1 MEDAFGVIVVII
13 CVIAAVAKSRKNP
26 PQRRGGRPA
35 SSFRSESAGQVFQ
48 QAFDRL
54 SDKLEPAAKFI
65 DDALTNEN
73 GMEVPSARRSA
84 EVFMAQA
91 DGEDEESERTY
102 GCSLGNPAANGG
114 ADRAAFAARSYDGSL
129 GSAGANGVAGRA
141 GSLRDAGGNA
151 RMARDYG
158 GSLGSDADANG
169 GADRATF
176 AARSYAGSLGAS
188 AGMSGSLGN
197 PAATGMADRAA
208 FAARSYAGSL
218 GGSAGMSGSLSNPAA
233 NGGANRPARNAA
245 PGAGARDYG
254 GSLGAAPTLTRE
266 PLAAGMS
273 RADAEGC
280 LGGSLSGHPEEGESR
295 AEHAEHLRKAD
306 AQERA
311 ILRGE
316 ERALHMRTAARTE
329 LRRAVVWSEILD
341 RPKALRQR

>member
-35 SSFRSESAGQVFQ
+35 GSFRSESAGQVFQ

-54 SDKLEPAAKFI
+54 SDKLDSAAKFI
-65 DDALTNEN
+65 DDALPDEN

-91 DGEDEESERTY
+91 DGEEAAQDYDS
-102 GCSLGNPAANGG
+102 SLG
-114 ADRAAFAARSYDGSL
+114 
-129 GSAGANGVAGRA
+129 
-141 GSLRDAGGNA
+141 
-151 RMARDYG
+151 
-158 GSLGSDADANG
+158 DADAN
-169 GADRATF
+169 
-176 AARSYAGSLGAS
+176 
-188 AGMSGSLGN
+188 
-197 PAATGMADRAA
+197 GMADRAA

-218 GGSAGMSGSLSNPAA
+218 GGSAGMSGSLGNPAA

-254 GSLGAAPTLTRE
+254 GSLGAAPALVRE

-341 RPKALRQR
+341 RPKALRRR

>member
-35 SSFRSESAGQVFQ
+35 GSFRSESAGQVFQ

-65 DDALTNEN
+65 DDALTDEN

-84 EVFMAQA
+84 EVFMAKA
-91 DGEDEESERTY
+91 DGEE
-102 GCSLGNPAANGG
+102 AAQN
-114 ADRAAFAARSYDGSL
+114 YD
-129 GSAGANGVAGRA
+129 
-141 GSLRDAGGNA
+141 
-151 RMARDYG
+151 
-158 GSLGSDADANG
+158 
-169 GADRATF
+169 
-176 AARSYAGSLGAS
+176 
-188 AGMSGSLGN
+188 GSLGN
-197 PAATGMADRAA
+197 PAADGMADRAA

-218 GGSAGMSGSLSNPAA
+218 GGSAGMSGSLGNPAANGVTDRAVFAARSYAGSLGGSTGMSGSLGNPAA
-233 NGGANRPARNAA
+233 NGGANRPTKGAA

-254 GSLGAAPTLTRE
+254 GSLGAAPALVRE

-280 LGGSLSGHPEEGESR
+280 LGGSLSGHLEEGESR

-341 RPKALRQR
+341 RPKALRRR

>member
-35 SSFRSESAGQVFQ
+35 GSFRSESAGQVFQ

-65 DDALTNEN
+65 DDALTDEN

-91 DGEDEESERTY
+91 DGEEAAQNYDS
-102 GCSLGNPAANGG
+102 SLG
-114 ADRAAFAARSYDGSL
+114 
-129 GSAGANGVAGRA
+129 
-141 GSLRDAGGNA
+141 
-151 RMARDYG
+151 
-158 GSLGSDADANG
+158 DADAN
-169 GADRATF
+169 
-176 AARSYAGSLGAS
+176 
-188 AGMSGSLGN
+188 
-197 PAATGMADRAA
+197 GMADRAA

-218 GGSAGMSGSLSNPAA
+218 GGSAGMSGSLGNPAA

-254 GSLGAAPTLTRE
+254 GSLGAAPALVRE

-341 RPKALRQR
+341 RPKALRRR

>member
-35 SSFRSESAGQVFQ
+35 GSFRSESAGQVFQ

-65 DDALTNEN
+65 DDALTDEN

-91 DGEDEESERTY
+91 DGEEAAQNYDS
-102 GCSLGNPAANGG
+102 SLG
-114 ADRAAFAARSYDGSL
+114 
-129 GSAGANGVAGRA
+129 
-141 GSLRDAGGNA
+141 
-151 RMARDYG
+151 
-158 GSLGSDADANG
+158 DADAN
-169 GADRATF
+169 
-176 AARSYAGSLGAS
+176 
-188 AGMSGSLGN
+188 
-197 PAATGMADRAA
+197 GMADRAA

-218 GGSAGMSGSLSNPAA
+218 GGSAGMSGSLGNPAADGGADRAAFAARSYAGSLGGSAGMSGSLGNPAA

-254 GSLGAAPTLTRE
+254 GSLGAAPALVRE

-341 RPKALRQR
+341 RPKALRRR

>member
-35 SSFRSESAGQVFQ
+35 GSFRSESAGQVFQ

-65 DDALTNEN
+65 DDALTDEN

-91 DGEDEESERTY
+91 DGEAAAQNYDS
-102 GCSLGNPAANGG
+102 SLG
-114 ADRAAFAARSYDGSL
+114 
-129 GSAGANGVAGRA
+129 
-141 GSLRDAGGNA
+141 
-151 RMARDYG
+151 
-158 GSLGSDADANG
+158 DADAN
-169 GADRATF
+169 
-176 AARSYAGSLGAS
+176 
-188 AGMSGSLGN
+188 
-197 PAATGMADRAA
+197 GMADRAA

-218 GGSAGMSGSLSNPAA
+218 GGSTGMSGSLGNPAA

-254 GSLGAAPTLTRE
+254 GSLGAAPALVRE

-273 RADAEGC
+273 RADAEDC

-341 RPKALRQR
+341 RPKALRRR

>member
-35 SSFRSESAGQVFQ
+35 GSFRSESAGQVFQ

-65 DDALTNEN
+65 DDALTDEN
-73 GMEVPSARRSA
+73 GTEVPSARRSA

-91 DGEDEESERTY
+91 DGEAAAQDYDS
-102 GCSLGNPAANGG
+102 SL
-114 ADRAAFAARSYDGSL
+114 
-129 GSAGANGVAGRA
+129 
-141 GSLRDAGGNA
+141 
-151 RMARDYG
+151 
-158 GSLGSDADANG
+158 SDADAN
-169 GADRATF
+169 
-176 AARSYAGSLGAS
+176 
-188 AGMSGSLGN
+188 
-197 PAATGMADRAA
+197 GMADRAA

-218 GGSAGMSGSLSNPAA
+218 GGSAGMSGSLGNPAA

-254 GSLGAAPTLTRE
+254 GSLGAAPALVRE

-341 RPKALRQR
+341 RPKALRRR

>member
-35 SSFRSESAGQVFQ
+35 GSFRSESAGQVFQ

-65 DDALTNEN
+65 DDALTDEN

-91 DGEDEESERTY
+91 DGEEAAQNYDS
-102 GCSLGNPAANGG
+102 SLG
-114 ADRAAFAARSYDGSL
+114 
-129 GSAGANGVAGRA
+129 
-141 GSLRDAGGNA
+141 
-151 RMARDYG
+151 
-158 GSLGSDADANG
+158 DAN
-169 GADRATF
+169 AD
-176 AARSYAGSLGAS
+176 
-188 AGMSGSLGN
+188 
-197 PAATGMADRAA
+197 GMADRAA
-208 FAARSYAGSL
+208 FAARSYGGSL
-218 GGSAGMSGSLSNPAA
+218 GGSAGMSGSLGNPAA

-254 GSLGAAPTLTRE
+254 GSLGAAPALVRE

-341 RPKALRQR
+341 RPKALRRR

>member
-35 SSFRSESAGQVFQ
+35 GSFRSESAGQVFQ

-54 SDKLEPAAKFI
+54 SDKLDSAAKFI
-65 DDALTNEN
+65 DDALPDEN

-91 DGEDEESERTY
+91 DGEEAAQDYDS
-102 GCSLGNPAANGG
+102 SLG
-114 ADRAAFAARSYDGSL
+114 
-129 GSAGANGVAGRA
+129 
-141 GSLRDAGGNA
+141 
-151 RMARDYG
+151 
-158 GSLGSDADANG
+158 DADAN
-169 GADRATF
+169 
-176 AARSYAGSLGAS
+176 
-188 AGMSGSLGN
+188 
-197 PAATGMADRAA
+197 GMADRAA

-218 GGSAGMSGSLSNPAA
+218 GGSAGMSGSLGNPAA

-254 GSLGAAPTLTRE
+254 GSLGAAPALVRE

-341 RPKALRQR
+341 KPKALRRR

>member
-35 SSFRSESAGQVFQ
+35 GSFRSESAGQVFQ

-65 DDALTNEN
+65 DDALTDEN

-84 EVFMAQA
+84 EVFMAKA
-91 DGEDEESERTY
+91 DGEEAAQNYDS
-102 GCSLGNPAANGG
+102 SLG
-114 ADRAAFAARSYDGSL
+114 
-129 GSAGANGVAGRA
+129 
-141 GSLRDAGGNA
+141 
-151 RMARDYG
+151 
-158 GSLGSDADANG
+158 DADA
-169 GADRATF
+169 D
-176 AARSYAGSLGAS
+176 
-188 AGMSGSLGN
+188 
-197 PAATGMADRAA
+197 GMADRAA

-218 GGSAGMSGSLSNPAA
+218 GGSAGMSGSLGNPAANGMADRAAFAARSYAGPLGGGAGMSGSLGTPAA

-254 GSLGAAPTLTRE
+254 GSLGAAPALVRE

-341 RPKALRQR
+341 RPKALRRR

>member
-26 PQRRGGRPA
+26 PQRRSGRPA
-35 SSFRSESAGQVFQ
+35 GSFRSESAGQAFQ

-65 DDALTNEN
+65 DDALTDEN
-73 GMEVPSARRSA
+73 GMEGPSARRSA

-91 DGEDEESERTY
+91 DGEEAAQNYDS
-102 GCSLGNPAANGG
+102 SLGDADADGM
-114 ADRAAFAARSYDGSL
+114 ADRAAFA
-129 GSAGANGVAGRA
+129 V
-141 GSLRDAGGNA
+141 
-151 RMARDYG
+151 
-158 GSLGSDADANG
+158 
-169 GADRATF
+169 
-176 AARSYAGSLGAS
+176 RSYAGSLGGS

-197 PAATGMADRAA
+197 PAANGGADRAA

-218 GGSAGMSGSLSNPAA
+218 GGSAGMSGSLGNPAA

-254 GSLGAAPTLTRE
+254 GSLGAAPALVRE

-316 ERALHMRTAARTE
+316 ERALHMRTAARTG

-341 RPKALRQR
+341 RPKALRRR

>member
-26 PQRRGGRPA
+26 PQRRSGRPA
-35 SSFRSESAGQVFQ
+35 GSFRSESAGQVFQ

-65 DDALTNEN
+65 DDALTDEN

-91 DGEDEESERTY
+91 DGEEAAQNYNS
-102 GCSLGNPAANGG
+102 SLGNA
-114 ADRAAFAARSYDGSL
+114 
-129 GSAGANGVAGRA
+129 
-141 GSLRDAGGNA
+141 
-151 RMARDYG
+151 
-158 GSLGSDADANG
+158 DAD
-169 GADRATF
+169 
-176 AARSYAGSLGAS
+176 
-188 AGMSGSLGN
+188 
-197 PAATGMADRAA
+197 GMADRAA

-218 GGSAGMSGSLSNPAA
+218 GGSAGMSGSLGNPAANGGADRRRLRRGLCGSLGNPAADGGADRAAFAAQSYAGSLGGSAEMSGSLGNPAA

-254 GSLGAAPTLTRE
+254 GSLGAAPALVRE

-280 LGGSLSGHPEEGESR
+280 LGGSLSGHSEEGESR
-295 AEHAEHLRKAD
+295 AEHAEHLRRVD

-316 ERALHMRTAARTE
+316 ARALRLRTAARTE

-341 RPKALRQR
+341 RPKALRRR

>member
-35 SSFRSESAGQVFQ
+35 GSFRSESAGQVFQ

-65 DDALTNEN
+65 DDALTDEN

-91 DGEDEESERTY
+91 DGEAAAQNYD
-102 GCSLGNPAANGG
+102 GSLGNPAANG
-114 ADRAAFAARSYDGSL
+114 
-129 GSAGANGVAGRA
+129 V
-141 GSLRDAGGNA
+141 
-151 RMARDYG
+151 
-158 GSLGSDADANG
+158 
-169 GADRATF
+169 T
-176 AARSYAGSLGAS
+176 
-188 AGMSGSLGN
+188 
-197 PAATGMADRAA
+197 DRAA

-218 GGSAGMSGSLSNPAA
+218 GGGAGMSGSLGNPAA

-245 PGAGARDYG
+245 PGVGARDYG
-254 GSLGAAPTLTRE
+254 GSLGAAPALVRE

-341 RPKALRQR
+341 RPKALRRR

>member
-35 SSFRSESAGQVFQ
+35 GSFRSESAGQVFQ

-65 DDALTNEN
+65 DDALTDEN

-91 DGEDEESERTY
+91 DGEAAAQNYDS
-102 GCSLGNPAANGG
+102 SLG
-114 ADRAAFAARSYDGSL
+114 
-129 GSAGANGVAGRA
+129 
-141 GSLRDAGGNA
+141 
-151 RMARDYG
+151 
-158 GSLGSDADANG
+158 DADA
-169 GADRATF
+169 D
-176 AARSYAGSLGAS
+176 
-188 AGMSGSLGN
+188 
-197 PAATGMADRAA
+197 GMADRAA

-218 GGSAGMSGSLSNPAA
+218 GGSAGMSGSLGNPAA
-233 NGGANRPARNAA
+233 DGGANRPARNAA

-254 GSLGAAPTLTRE
+254 GSLGAAPALVRE
-266 PLAAGMS
+266 PLATGMS
-273 RADAEGC
+273 RADAEDC

-341 RPKALRQR
+341 RPKALRRR

>member
-35 SSFRSESAGQVFQ
+35 GSFRSESAGQVFQ

-65 DDALTNEN
+65 DDALTDEN

-91 DGEDEESERTY
+91 DGE
-102 GCSLGNPAANGG
+102 AAAQN
-114 ADRAAFAARSYDGSL
+114 YDGSL
-129 GSAGANGVAGRA
+129 G
-141 GSLRDAGGNA
+141 
-151 RMARDYG
+151 
-158 GSLGSDADANG
+158 
-169 GADRATF
+169 
-176 AARSYAGSLGAS
+176 
-188 AGMSGSLGN
+188 N
-197 PAATGMADRAA
+197 PVVNDGADRAA

-218 GGSAGMSGSLSNPAA
+218 GGSAGMSGSLGNSAA
-233 NGGANRPARNAA
+233 DGGANRPARNAA

-254 GSLGAAPTLTRE
+254 GSLGAAPALVRE

-273 RADAEGC
+273 RADAEDC

-341 RPKALRQR
+341 RPKALRRR

>member
-35 SSFRSESAGQVFQ
+35 GSFRSESAGQVFQ

-65 DDALTNEN
+65 DDALTDENE
-73 GMEVPSARRSA
+73 MEVPSARRSA

-91 DGEDEESERTY
+91 DGEEAAQNYDS
-102 GCSLGNPAANGG
+102 SLG
-114 ADRAAFAARSYDGSL
+114 
-129 GSAGANGVAGRA
+129 
-141 GSLRDAGGNA
+141 
-151 RMARDYG
+151 
-158 GSLGSDADANG
+158 DADAN
-169 GADRATF
+169 
-176 AARSYAGSLGAS
+176 
-188 AGMSGSLGN
+188 
-197 PAATGMADRAA
+197 GMADRAA

-218 GGSAGMSGSLSNPAA
+218 GGSAGMSGSLGNPAANGGADRAAFAARSYAGSLGGSAGMSGSLGNPAA

-254 GSLGAAPTLTRE
+254 GSLGAAPALVRE

-341 RPKALRQR
+341 RPKALRRR

>member
-65 DDALTNEN
+65 DDALTDEN

-91 DGEDEESERTY
+91 DGEAAAQNYDS
-102 GCSLGNPAANGG
+102 SLGDADADGM
-114 ADRAAFAARSYDGSL
+114 ADRAAFAARSY
-129 GSAGANGVAGRA
+129 A
-141 GSLRDAGGNA
+141 
-151 RMARDYG
+151 
-158 GSLGSDADANG
+158 
-169 GADRATF
+169 
-176 AARSYAGSLGAS
+176 
-188 AGMSGSLGN
+188 GSLGN
-197 PAATGMADRAA
+197 PAANGMADRAA

-218 GGSAGMSGSLSNPAA
+218 GGSAGMSGSLGNPAA

-245 PGAGARDYG
+245 PGVGARDYG
-254 GSLGAAPTLTRE
+254 GSLGAAPALVRE

-316 ERALHMRTAARTE
+316 ERVLHMRTAARTE

-341 RPKALRQR
+341 RPKALRRR

>member
-35 SSFRSESAGQVFQ
+35 GSFRSESAGQVFQ

-65 DDALTNEN
+65 DDALTDEN

-91 DGEDEESERTY
+91 DGEEAAQNYDS
-102 GCSLGNPAANGG
+102 SLG
-114 ADRAAFAARSYDGSL
+114 
-129 GSAGANGVAGRA
+129 
-141 GSLRDAGGNA
+141 
-151 RMARDYG
+151 
-158 GSLGSDADANG
+158 DADA
-169 GADRATF
+169 D
-176 AARSYAGSLGAS
+176 
-188 AGMSGSLGN
+188 
-197 PAATGMADRAA
+197 GMADRAA

-218 GGSAGMSGSLSNPAA
+218 GGSAGMSGSLGNPAA

-254 GSLGAAPTLTRE
+254 GSLGAAPALVRE

-273 RADAEGC
+273 RADAEDC

-341 RPKALRQR
+341 RPKALRRR

>member
-35 SSFRSESAGQVFQ
+35 GSFRSESAGQVFQ

-65 DDALTNEN
+65 DDALTDEN

-91 DGEDEESERTY
+91 DGEEAAQNYNS
-102 GCSLGNPAANGG
+102 SLG
-114 ADRAAFAARSYDGSL
+114 
-129 GSAGANGVAGRA
+129 
-141 GSLRDAGGNA
+141 
-151 RMARDYG
+151 
-158 GSLGSDADANG
+158 DADAN
-169 GADRATF
+169 
-176 AARSYAGSLGAS
+176 
-188 AGMSGSLGN
+188 
-197 PAATGMADRAA
+197 GMADRAA

-218 GGSAGMSGSLSNPAA
+218 GGSAGMSGSLGNPAA

-254 GSLGAAPTLTRE
+254 GSLGAAPALVRE

-273 RADAEGC
+273 RADAEDC

-341 RPKALRQR
+341 RPKALRRR

>member
-35 SSFRSESAGQVFQ
+35 GSFRSESAEQVFQ

-65 DDALTNEN
+65 DDALTDEN

-91 DGEDEESERTY
+91 DGEEAAQNYDSSLGDADADGMADRAAFAARSY
-102 GCSLGNPAANGG
+102 AGSLGNPAANGG
-114 ADRAAFAARSYDGSL
+114 ADRAAFAARSY
-129 GSAGANGVAGRA
+129 
-141 GSLRDAGGNA
+141 
-151 RMARDYG
+151 
-158 GSLGSDADANG
+158 
-169 GADRATF
+169 
-176 AARSYAGSLGAS
+176 AGSLGGGT
-188 AGMSGSLGN
+188 GMSGSLGN
-197 PAATGMADRAA
+197 PAAGGMADRAA

-218 GGSAGMSGSLSNPAA
+218 GGSAGMSGSLGNPAA

-254 GSLGAAPTLTRE
+254 GSLGAAPALVRE

-273 RADAEGC
+273 RADANGC

-341 RPKALRQR
+341 RPKALRRR

>member
-26 PQRRGGRPA
+26 PQRRSGRPA
-35 SSFRSESAGQVFQ
+35 GSFRSASAGQVFQ

-65 DDALTNEN
+65 DDVLTDEN

-91 DGEDEESERTY
+91 DGEAAAQNYDS
-102 GCSLGNPAANGG
+102 SLG
-114 ADRAAFAARSYDGSL
+114 
-129 GSAGANGVAGRA
+129 
-141 GSLRDAGGNA
+141 
-151 RMARDYG
+151 
-158 GSLGSDADANG
+158 DADA
-169 GADRATF
+169 D
-176 AARSYAGSLGAS
+176 
-188 AGMSGSLGN
+188 
-197 PAATGMADRAA
+197 GMADRAA
-208 FAARSYAGSL
+208 FAVRSYAGSL
-218 GGSAGMSGSLSNPAA
+218 GGSAGMSGSLGNPAA
-233 NGGANRPARNAA
+233 DGGANRPARNAA

-254 GSLGAAPTLTRE
+254 GSLGAAPALVRE
-266 PLAAGMS
+266 PLATGMS
-273 RADAEGC
+273 RADAEDC

-341 RPKALRQR
+341 RPKALRRR

>member
-35 SSFRSESAGQVFQ
+35 GSFRSESAGQVFQ

-54 SDKLEPAAKFI
+54 SDKLDSAAKFI
-65 DDALTNEN
+65 DDALPDEN

-91 DGEDEESERTY
+91 DGEEAAQDYDS
-102 GCSLGNPAANGG
+102 SLG
-114 ADRAAFAARSYDGSL
+114 
-129 GSAGANGVAGRA
+129 
-141 GSLRDAGGNA
+141 
-151 RMARDYG
+151 
-158 GSLGSDADANG
+158 DADAN
-169 GADRATF
+169 
-176 AARSYAGSLGAS
+176 
-188 AGMSGSLGN
+188 
-197 PAATGMADRAA
+197 GMADRAA

-218 GGSAGMSGSLSNPAA
+218 GGSAGMSGSLGNPAA
-233 NGGANRPARNAA
+233 NGGANRPVRNAA

-254 GSLGAAPTLTRE
+254 GSLGAAPALVRE

-341 RPKALRQR
+341 KPKALRRR

>member
-26 PQRRGGRPA
+26 PQRRSGRPA
-35 SSFRSESAGQVFQ
+35 GSFRSESAGQVFQ

-65 DDALTNEN
+65 DDALTDEN

-91 DGEDEESERTY
+91 DGEEAAQNYDS
-102 GCSLGNPAANGG
+102 SLGDTDADGM
-114 ADRAAFAARSYDGSL
+114 ADRAAFAARSY
-129 GSAGANGVAGRA
+129 A
-141 GSLRDAGGNA
+141 
-151 RMARDYG
+151 
-158 GSLGSDADANG
+158 
-169 GADRATF
+169 
-176 AARSYAGSLGAS
+176 
-188 AGMSGSLGN
+188 GSLGN
-197 PAATGMADRAA
+197 PAANGGADRAA

-218 GGSAGMSGSLSNPAA
+218 GGSAGMSGSLGNPAA

-245 PGAGARDYG
+245 PGVGARDYG
-254 GSLGAAPTLTRE
+254 GSLGAAPALVRE

-341 RPKALRQR
+341 RPKALRRR

>member
-26 PQRRGGRPA
+26 PQRRSGRPA
-35 SSFRSESAGQVFQ
+35 GSFRSESAEQVFQ

-65 DDALTNEN
+65 DDALTDEN

-91 DGEDEESERTY
+91 DGEEAAQNYDS
-102 GCSLGNPAANGG
+102 SLG
-114 ADRAAFAARSYDGSL
+114 
-129 GSAGANGVAGRA
+129 
-141 GSLRDAGGNA
+141 
-151 RMARDYG
+151 
-158 GSLGSDADANG
+158 DADA
-169 GADRATF
+169 D
-176 AARSYAGSLGAS
+176 
-188 AGMSGSLGN
+188 
-197 PAATGMADRAA
+197 GMADRAA

-218 GGSAGMSGSLSNPAA
+218 GGSAGMSGSLGNPAA
-233 NGGANRPARNAA
+233 DGMADRAVFAARSYAGSLGGSAGMSGSLGDADADGGANRPARNAA

-254 GSLGAAPTLTRE
+254 GSLGAAPALVRE

-341 RPKALRQR
+341 RPKALRRR

>member
-35 SSFRSESAGQVFQ
+35 GSFRSESAGQVFQ

-65 DDALTNEN
+65 DDALTDEN

-91 DGEDEESERTY
+91 DGEA
-102 GCSLGNPAANGG
+102 PAQN
-114 ADRAAFAARSYDGSL
+114 YDS
-129 GSAGANGVAGRA
+129 
-141 GSLRDAGGNA
+141 
-151 RMARDYG
+151 
-158 GSLGSDADANG
+158 
-169 GADRATF
+169 
-176 AARSYAGSLGAS
+176 
-188 AGMSGSLGN
+188 
-197 PAATGMADRAA
+197 
-208 FAARSYAGSL
+208 SL
-218 GGSAGMSGSLSNPAA
+218 GGSAGMSGSLGNPAA

-341 RPKALRQR
+341 RPKALRRR

>member
-26 PQRRGGRPA
+26 PQRRSGRPA
-35 SSFRSESAGQVFQ
+35 GSFRSESAGQVFQ

-65 DDALTNEN
+65 DDALTDEN

-91 DGEDEESERTY
+91 DGEEAAQNYDS
-102 GCSLGNPAANGG
+102 SLGDADANGM
-114 ADRAAFAARSYDGSL
+114 ADRAAFAARSY
-129 GSAGANGVAGRA
+129 A
-141 GSLRDAGGNA
+141 
-151 RMARDYG
+151 
-158 GSLGSDADANG
+158 
-169 GADRATF
+169 
-176 AARSYAGSLGAS
+176 
-188 AGMSGSLGN
+188 GSLGN
-197 PAATGMADRAA
+197 PAANGGADRAA

-218 GGSAGMSGSLSNPAA
+218 GGSAGMSGSLGNPAA

-254 GSLGAAPTLTRE
+254 GSLGAAPALVRE

-273 RADAEGC
+273 RADANGC

-341 RPKALRQR
+341 RPKALRRR

>member
-26 PQRRGGRPA
+26 PQRRSGRPA
-35 SSFRSESAGQVFQ
+35 GSFRSESAGQVFQ

-65 DDALTNEN
+65 DDALTDEN

-91 DGEDEESERTY
+91 DGEEAAQNYNS
-102 GCSLGNPAANGG
+102 SLGNA
-114 ADRAAFAARSYDGSL
+114 
-129 GSAGANGVAGRA
+129 
-141 GSLRDAGGNA
+141 
-151 RMARDYG
+151 
-158 GSLGSDADANG
+158 DAD
-169 GADRATF
+169 
-176 AARSYAGSLGAS
+176 
-188 AGMSGSLGN
+188 
-197 PAATGMADRAA
+197 GMADRAV

-218 GGSAGMSGSLSNPAA
+218 GGSAGMSGSLGNPAATGMAYRAAFAAQSYAGSLGGSAEMSGSLGNPAA

-254 GSLGAAPTLTRE
+254 GSLGAAPALVRE

-280 LGGSLSGHPEEGESR
+280 LGGSLSGHSEEGESR
-295 AEHAEHLRKAD
+295 AEHAEHLRRVD

-316 ERALHMRTAARTE
+316 ARALRLRTAARTE

-341 RPKALRQR
+341 RPKALRRR

>member
-35 SSFRSESAGQVFQ
+35 GSFRSESAGQVFQ

-65 DDALTNEN
+65 DDALTDEN

-91 DGEDEESERTY
+91 DGEAAAQNYDS
-102 GCSLGNPAANGG
+102 SLG
-114 ADRAAFAARSYDGSL
+114 
-129 GSAGANGVAGRA
+129 
-141 GSLRDAGGNA
+141 
-151 RMARDYG
+151 
-158 GSLGSDADANG
+158 DADA
-169 GADRATF
+169 D
-176 AARSYAGSLGAS
+176 
-188 AGMSGSLGN
+188 
-197 PAATGMADRAA
+197 GMADRAA

-218 GGSAGMSGSLSNPAA
+218 GGSAGMSGSLGNPAA

-245 PGAGARDYG
+245 PGVGARDYG
-254 GSLGAAPTLTRE
+254 GSLGAAPALVRE

-341 RPKALRQR
+341 RPKALRRR

>member
-35 SSFRSESAGQVFQ
+35 GSFRSESAGQVFQ

-65 DDALTNEN
+65 DDALTDEN

-84 EVFMAQA
+84 EVFMAKA
-91 DGEDEESERTY
+91 DGEEAAQNYDS
-102 GCSLGNPAANGG
+102 SLGDADADGM
-114 ADRAAFAARSYDGSL
+114 ADRAAFAARSY
-129 GSAGANGVAGRA
+129 A
-141 GSLRDAGGNA
+141 
-151 RMARDYG
+151 
-158 GSLGSDADANG
+158 
-169 GADRATF
+169 
-176 AARSYAGSLGAS
+176 
-188 AGMSGSLGN
+188 GSLGN
-197 PAATGMADRAA
+197 PAANGGADRAA

-218 GGSAGMSGSLSNPAA
+218 GGSAGMSGSLGNPAA

-245 PGAGARDYG
+245 PGVGARDYG
-254 GSLGAAPTLTRE
+254 GSLGAAPALVRE

-341 RPKALRQR
+341 RPKALRRR

>member
-26 PQRRGGRPA
+26 PQRRSGRPA
-35 SSFRSESAGQVFQ
+35 GSFRSESAGQVFQ

-65 DDALTNEN
+65 DDALTDEN
-73 GMEVPSARRSA
+73 GMEVPSARCSA
-84 EVFMAQA
+84 EVFMAKA
-91 DGEDEESERTY
+91 DGEEAAQNYDS
-102 GCSLGNPAANGG
+102 SLG
-114 ADRAAFAARSYDGSL
+114 
-129 GSAGANGVAGRA
+129 
-141 GSLRDAGGNA
+141 
-151 RMARDYG
+151 
-158 GSLGSDADANG
+158 DADA
-169 GADRATF
+169 D
-176 AARSYAGSLGAS
+176 
-188 AGMSGSLGN
+188 
-197 PAATGMADRAA
+197 GMADRAA

-218 GGSAGMSGSLSNPAA
+218 GGSAGMSGSLGNPAADGMADRAAFAARSYAGSPGGSAGMSGSLGNPAA

-254 GSLGAAPTLTRE
+254 GSLGAAPALVRE

-341 RPKALRQR
+341 RPKALRRR

>member
-35 SSFRSESAGQVFQ
+35 GSFRSESAGQVFQ

-65 DDALTNEN
+65 DDALTDEN

-91 DGEDEESERTY
+91 DGEAAAQNYDS
-102 GCSLGNPAANGG
+102 SLG
-114 ADRAAFAARSYDGSL
+114 
-129 GSAGANGVAGRA
+129 
-141 GSLRDAGGNA
+141 
-151 RMARDYG
+151 
-158 GSLGSDADANG
+158 DADA
-169 GADRATF
+169 D
-176 AARSYAGSLGAS
+176 
-188 AGMSGSLGN
+188 
-197 PAATGMADRAA
+197 GMADRAA

-218 GGSAGMSGSLSNPAA
+218 GGSAGMSGSLGNPAA

-254 GSLGAAPTLTRE
+254 GSLGAAPVLVRE

-273 RADAEGC
+273 RADAEDC

-316 ERALHMRTAARTE
+316 ERALHMRTAARPE

-341 RPKALRQR
+341 RPKALRRR

>member
-26 PQRRGGRPA
+26 PQRRSGRPA
-35 SSFRSESAGQVFQ
+35 GSFRSESAGQVFQ

-65 DDALTNEN
+65 DDALTDEN

-91 DGEDEESERTY
+91 DGEAAAQNYDS
-102 GCSLGNPAANGG
+102 SLGDANANSM
-114 ADRAAFAARSYDGSL
+114 ADRAAFAARSY
-129 GSAGANGVAGRA
+129 
-141 GSLRDAGGNA
+141 
-151 RMARDYG
+151 
-158 GSLGSDADANG
+158 
-169 GADRATF
+169 
-176 AARSYAGSLGAS
+176 AGSLGGS
-188 AGMSGSLGN
+188 TGMSGSLGN
-197 PAATGMADRAA
+197 PAANGGADRAA

-218 GGSAGMSGSLSNPAA
+218 GGSAGMSGSLGDADA
-233 NGGANRPARNAA
+233 DGGANRPARNAA

-254 GSLGAAPTLTRE
+254 GSLGAAPALTRA

-341 RPKALRQR
+341 RPKALRRR